1 MDYTLISEIGN
12 REHNE
17 DDAKIAQLGEMYCFV
32 LCDGLGGHG
41 KGDVASQLVTNS
53 MVQYFNEHP
62 EVSPETI
69 GNMFTFAQNALMQE
83 IEKIHLKNSMKTT
96 AVVLLT
102 DNEKAIWAHIGDSRL
117 YVYPKNKIVLRTLD
131 HSVPQML
138 VSSGDIKEKEIRNH
152 PDRNRLLRVMGVP
165 WKRQEYEIS
174 EIRSLSECQA
184 FLLCSDGF
192 WEYITEKMMCK
203 YLKKSHDSS
212 EWLSLML
219 QEVQKNGTSVE
230 MDNHTAIAVMLD
242 KK

>member
-1 MDYTLISEIGN
+1 MQVNFLESGDTLI
-12 REHNE
+12 
-17 DDAKIAQLGEMYCFV
+17 K
-32 LCDGLGGHG
+32 
-41 KGDVASQLVTNS
+41 K
-53 MVQYFNEHP
+53 
-62 EVSPETI
+62 
-69 GNMFTFAQNALMQE
+69 
-83 IEKIHLKNSMKTT
+83 IEKTHLKNSMKTT

-117 YVYPKNKIVLRTLD
+117 YVFRKNKIVLRTLD

-203 YLKKSHDSS
+203 YLNTTF
-212 EWLSLML
+212 
-219 QEVQKNGTSVE
+219 QVF
-230 MDNHTAIAVMLD
+230 
-242 KK
+242 